1 MSRNKLH
8 STFKE
13 IRNYSDF
20 IEKATDKCN
29 YRGGKGFGFKRN
41 KKSCDKLR
49 NAGCKWMEEDGISG
63 CVLDYTKDD
72 LTPLSKMQ
80 QYLNMSKEE
89 RKALKSAPPEEEGEE
104 GVAALKKKRKSKRKK
119 RSKNKK
125 RKTRK
130 VTKQRKHTKKR

>member
-1 MSRNKLH
+1 MSRDKLH
-8 STFKE
+8 STFKG

-49 NAGCKWMEEDGISG
+49 HAGCKWMEEDGISG

-80 QYLNMSKEE
+80 KYLNMSKEE
-89 RKALKSAPPEEEGEE
+89 RKKLKNDSLEE
-104 GVAALKKKRKSKRKK
+104 VAALKKKRKSKRKK

-130 VTKQRKHTKKR
+130 VTKKHKHTKRR

>member
-1 MSRNKLH
+1 MSRDKLH

-89 RKALKSAPPEEEGEE
+89 RKKLKNDSLEE
-104 GVAALKKKRKSKRKK
+104 VAELKKKRKSKRKK

-130 VTKQRKHTKKR
+130 VTKKRKHTKRR